1 MKIIICGA
9 GQVGASIAHHLAGED
24 NDVTVIDLDEDLIEK
39 IRDTLDVTTI
49 VGYASHPS
57 VLERAGAPEAD
68 MIIAVTRYDEVNMV
82 ACQVAHSLFNVPMK
96 IARVRNQSYLDPVWS
111 DLYRAD
117 HLPIDVIISPEREV
131 ARAILRRLHEPG
143 AIDMIPFAEGRLK
156 VIEVRCMLDC
166 PVLGLPLSLVMKRAQ
181 ALKMSIIG
189 VLQKDKFK
197 LPRPDMVLNAGDD
210 VFFVAD
216 NSDVKAALELF
227 GHEEKEARRVI
238 ILGGG
243 NVGLYVAQEL
253 EHNDHG
259 TKVKV
264 IESSRKRAEE
274 IVGRLSRTVVINGS
288 GLDKNILL
296 EANADITET
305 FIAVTNDDEV
315 NILGA
320 LLAKRYGAKRDITLV
335 NNNSYVPLLSNLG
348 IEITINPRETTISS
362 ILQHVRRGKI
372 RAVHSIRDGL
382 AEIIE
387 AEALET
393 SPIIGKSIE
402 MLELPD
408 GVLVGA
414 VLRADEVIIPDEQ
427 TVIHEHDRLII
438 LSVAE
443 QVRKVEKIL
452 SVSLDFF

>member
-9 GQVGASIAHHLAGED
+9 GQVGSSIAQHLANED
-24 NDVTVIDLDEDLIEK
+24 NDITIIDQDETLIER
-39 IRDTLDVTTI
+39 IRDTLDVTTFQ
-49 VGYASHPS
+49 GFASHPN
-57 VLERAGAPEAD
+57 VLERAGAANAD

-82 ACQVAHSLFNVPMK
+82 ACQVAHSLFHVPLK
-96 IARVRNQSYLDPVWS
+96 IARLRHQTYLDPEWS

-131 ARAILRRLHEPG
+131 ARAIIRRLHEPG

-156 VIEVRCMLDC
+156 VLEVRCMLDC
-166 PVLGLPLSLVMKRAQ
+166 PVLGLPLNLVMKKAE

-189 VLQKDKFK
+189 ILHKDQFH
-197 LPRPDMVLNAGDD
+197 LPRPDMVLHAGDD
-210 VFFVAD
+210 VYFVAD
-216 NSDVKAALELF
+216 HNDVKATLELF

-238 ILGGG
+238 VLGGG
-243 NVGLYVAQEL
+243 NVGLFVAQEL
-253 EHNDHG
+253 ERNDHG
-259 TKVKV
+259 TRVKI
-264 IESSRKRAEE
+264 IESSKRRAEE
-274 IVGRLSRTVVINGS
+274 IVSRLSRTVVINGS
-288 GLDKNILL
+288 GLDKDILL

-305 FIAVTNDDEV
+305 FISVTNDDEV
-315 NILGA
+315 NILGS
-320 LLAKRYGAKRDITLV
+320 LLAKRYGCKRDITLV
-335 NNNSYVPLLSNLG
+335 NNNSYVPLLGNLG
-348 IEITINPRETTISS
+348 IDITINPRETTISS

-372 RAVHSIRDGL
+372 RALHSIRDGM

-402 MLELPD
+402 MLALPD

-414 VLRADEVIIPDEQ
+414 ILRKDEVIIPEEQ
-427 TVIHEHDRLII
+427 TVIEEHDRLLI
-438 LSVAE
+438 LAITD

>member
-1 MKIIICGA
+1 MKIIICGG
-9 GQVGASIAHHLAGED
+9 GQVGSSIAQHLAGEE
-24 NDVTVIDLDEDLIEK
+24 NDITVIDSDESLIEK
-39 IRDTLDVTTI
+39 IRDTMDVTTM
-49 VGYASHPS
+49 VGHASHPGT
-57 VLERAGAPEAD
+57 LERAGASDSD
-68 MIIAVTRYDEVNMV
+68 MVIAVTRHDEVNMV
-82 ACQVAHSLFNVPMK
+82 ACQVAHSLFHVPLK
-96 IARVRNQSYLDPVWS
+96 IARVRNQNYLEPAWNE
-111 DLYRAD
+111 LYRSD

-143 AIDMIPFAEGRLK
+143 AINMIPFADGRLK

-166 PVLGLPLSLVMKRAQ
+166 PVLGLPLNLVMKRAQ
-181 ALKMSIIG
+181 TLKMSIIG
-189 VLQKDKFK
+189 VLQKDKFY
-197 LPRPDMVLNAGDD
+197 LPRPEMVLGAGDD
-210 VFFVAD
+210 VYFVAD
-216 NSDVKAALELF
+216 NQDVKSALELF

-253 EHNDHG
+253 ERNDHG

-264 IESSRKRAEE
+264 IEHSKRRAEE
-274 IVGRLSRTVVINGS
+274 IVGKLSRTIVINGS
-288 GLDKNILL
+288 GLDKDILL

-305 FIAVTNDDEV
+305 FISVTNDDEV
-315 NILGA
+315 NILGS
-320 LLAKRYGAKRDITLV
+320 LLAKRYGCKHDITLV
-335 NNNSYVPLLSNLG
+335 NNNSYVPLLPNLG
-348 IEITINPRETTISS
+348 IDIIINPRETTISS

-372 RAVHSIRDGL
+372 RAVHSIHDGV

-393 SPIIGKSIE
+393 SPVIGKSID
-402 MLELPD
+402 MLGLPD

-414 VLRADEVIIPDEQ
+414 ILRDDEVMPEES
-427 TVIHEHDRLII
+427 TVINEGDRMVI
-438 LSVAE
+438 LSVAD

>member
-9 GQVGASIAHHLAGED
+9 GQVGASIAQHLASED
-24 NDVTVIDLDEDLIEK
+24 NDITIIDSDEDLVEK

-49 VGYASHPS
+49 FGHASQPNI
-57 VLERAGAPEAD
+57 LQKAGARDAD
-68 MIIAVTRYDEVNMV
+68 MIIAVTRNDEVNMV

-96 IARVRNQSYLDPVWS
+96 IARVRSQDYLDPEWS
-111 DLYRAD
+111 ELYRAD

-131 ARAILRRLHEPG
+131 ARAILRRLYEPG
-143 AIDMIPFAEGRLK
+143 AIDMIPFADGRLK

-166 PVLGLPLSLVMKRAQ
+166 PVLGLPLSLVMKRAHG
-181 ALKMSIIG
+181 LKMSIIG
-189 VLQKDKFK
+189 VLQRDQFR

-216 NSDVKAALELF
+216 NADVKETLELF
-227 GHEEKEARRVI
+227 GHEEKEARRLL

-243 NVGLYVAQEL
+243 NVGLHIGQEL
-253 EHNDHG
+253 EKRDNS
-259 TKVKV
+259 TKVKI
-264 IESSRKRAEE
+264 IEHSKRRAEE
-274 IVGRLSRTVVINGS
+274 IVSKLHRSVVINGS
-288 GLDKNILL
+288 GLERPILM
-296 EANADITET
+296 EANVDHTES

-315 NILGA
+315 NILA
-320 LLAKRYGAKRDITLV
+320 SLLAKRYGAKHTITLV
-335 NNNSYVPLLSNLG
+335 NNTSYVPLLANLG
-348 IEITINPRETTISS
+348 VDIVVNPRETTISS

-387 AEALET
+387 AEAMES
-393 SPIIGKSIE
+393 SPIIGKNVD
-402 MLELPD
+402 MLDLPE

-414 VLRADEVIIPDEQ
+414 LLRGDEVIIPDEY
-427 TVIHEHDRLII
+427 TLIHERDRLII
-438 LSVAE
+438 LSTAE

-452 SVSLDFF
+452 SVKFDYF

>member
-1 MKIIICGA
+1 M
-9 GQVGASIAHHLAGED
+9 GASIAQHLAGEN
-24 NDVTVIDLDEDLIEK
+24 NDVTVIDMDEALIEK
-39 IRDTLDVTTI
+39 IRDTQDVTTI
-49 VGYASHPS
+49 IGYASHPN
-57 VLERAGAPEAD
+57 VLERAGASDAD
-68 MIIAVTRYDEVNMV
+68 MIIAVTRYDEVNMI

-96 IARVRNQSYLDPVWS
+96 IARVRNQNYLDPMWS
-111 DLYRAD
+111 GLYRAD

-143 AIDMIPFAEGRLK
+143 AIDMIPFADGRLK
-156 VIEVRCMLDC
+156 VIEVRCLLDC

-181 ALKMSIIG
+181 SLKMSIIG
-189 VLQKDKFK
+189 VLQKDQFK
-197 LPRPDMVLNAGDD
+197 LPRPEMVLNAGDD
-210 VFFVAD
+210 VYFVAD
-216 NSDVKAALELF
+216 NTDVKAALELF
-227 GHEEKEARRVI
+227 GHEEKAARRVI

-243 NVGLYVAQEL
+243 NVGLYVAQQL

-259 TKVKV
+259 TKVKI
-264 IESSRKRAEE
+264 IENSKKRAEE
-274 IVGRLSRTVVINGS
+274 IVGRLSRTVVIHGS
-288 GLDKNILL
+288 GLDKDILL
-296 EANADITET
+296 EANTDITET
-305 FIAVTNDDEV
+305 FVSVTNDDEV

-335 NNNSYVPLLSNLG
+335 NNNSYVPLLPNLG

-382 AEIIE
+382 AEIVE
-387 AEALET
+387 AEALAT

-402 MLELPD
+402 MLDLPE

-414 VLRADEVIIPDEQ
+414 MMRGDEVIIPDEQ
-427 TVIHEHDRLII
+427 TVILEHDRLII
-438 LSVAE
+438 LSISE

>member
-9 GQVGASIAHHLAGED
+9 GQVGASIAQHLASED
-24 NDVTVIDLDEDLIEK
+24 NDVTVIDCDEDLIEK

-49 VGYASHPS
+49 NGHASHPS
-57 VLERAGAPEAD
+57 VLERAGASEAD
-68 MIIAVTRYDEVNMV
+68 MIIAVTRHDEVNMI
-82 ACQVAHSLFNVPMK
+82 ACQIAHSLFNVPMK
-96 IARVRNQSYLDPVWS
+96 IARIRNQNYLDPTWS
-111 DLYRAD
+111 DLYRAE

-131 ARAILRRLHEPG
+131 ARAIIRRLHEPG
-143 AIDMIPFAEGRLK
+143 AIDMIPFADGRLK
-156 VIEVRCMLDC
+156 VIEVRCLLDC
-166 PVLGLPLSLVMKRAQ
+166 PLLGLPLSLVMKRAEK
-181 ALKMSIIG
+181 LKMSIIG
-189 VLQKDKFK
+189 VIQKEKFQ
-197 LPRPDMVLNAGDD
+197 LPRQEMVLNAGDD
-210 VFFVAD
+210 VYFVAD
-216 NSDVKAALELF
+216 NTDVKAALELF
-227 GHEEKEARRVI
+227 GHEEREARRVI

-243 NVGLYVAQEL
+243 NIGLFVAQEL
-253 EHNDHG
+253 ERDDHG

-264 IESSRKRAEE
+264 IEANKRRAEE
-274 IVGRLSRTVVINGS
+274 IVGKLSRTVVINGS
-288 GLDKNILL
+288 GLDKDILL
-296 EANADITET
+296 EAHADITET

-335 NNNSYVPLLSNLG
+335 NNNSYVPLLPNLG

-372 RAVHSIRDGL
+372 RAVHTIRDGL

-387 AEALET
+387 AEAMET

-414 VLRADEVIIPDEQ
+414 ILRGNDVIIPDEQ
-427 TVIHEHDRLII
+427 TIIHEHDRLVI
-438 LSVAE
+438 LSISE
-443 QVRKVEKIL
+443 RVRRVEKIL

>member
-9 GQVGASIAHHLAGED
+9 GQVGGSIAQHLSNED
-24 NDVTVIDLDEDLIEK
+24 NDVTVIDMDEELVEK
-39 IRDTLDVTTI
+39 VRDTLDVTTI
-49 VGYASHPS
+49 TGHASHPGI
-57 VLERAGAPEAD
+57 LDRAGASEAD
-68 MIIAVTRYDEVNMV
+68 MLIAVTRHDEVNMV

-96 IARVRNQSYLDPVWS
+96 IARVRSQSYLDPIWS
-111 DLYRAD
+111 ELYRAD
-117 HLPIDVIISPEREV
+117 HMPIDVIISPEREV

-143 AIDMIPFAEGRLK
+143 AIDMIPFADGRLK

-189 VLQKDKFK
+189 ILQKDQFK
-197 LPRPDMVLNAGDD
+197 LPRPEMVLNAGDD
-210 VFFVAD
+210 VYFVAD
-216 NSDVKAALELF
+216 NADVKATLELF

-243 NVGLYVAQEL
+243 NIGLHVAQEL
-253 EHNDHG
+253 ERHDHA

-264 IESSRKRAEE
+264 IEYSKKRAEE

-288 GLDKNILL
+288 GLDKDILL

-315 NILGA
+315 NILGS
-320 LLAKRYGAKRDITLV
+320 LLAKRYGAKRDVTLV
-335 NNNSYVPLLSNLG
+335 NNNSYVPLLPNLG

-372 RAVHSIRDGL
+372 RAVHSIRDGK

-402 MLELPD
+402 MLELPE

-414 VLRADEVIIPDEQ
+414 ILRSDDVLIPDDQ
-427 TVIHEHDRLII
+427 TIINEHDRLII
-438 LSVAE
+438 LSVADK
-443 QVRKVEKIL
+443 VRKVEKIL